1 MLPARR
7 IATDV
12 SGSGPAGPG
21 PFGTGDLFR
30 ELDSLN
36 QRLRRYLDSWDQFPS
51 LLDDRLLDG
60 HGLGFTP
67 LADVEETDDAYLVEI
82 ELAGVKRGDID
93 VTLSGRQLTVSGERK
108 EKERVGILRRRTR
121 VTGRFHYEVTLPAAD
136 PDAEVTAGYD
146 DGVLTVRVSKPE
158 ADRPR
163 RIPVT

>member
-1 MLPARR
+1 MLPTRR
-7 IATDV
+7 STTDL
-12 SGSGPAGPG
+12 AGTSSASAA

-36 QRLRRYLDSWDQFPS
+36 HRLRRYLDSWDQLPS
-51 LLDDRLLDG
+51 LLDGHFLDG
-60 HGLGFTP
+60 GLGFTP

-82 ELAGVKRGDID
+82 ELPGVKRGDID

-121 VTGRFHYEVTLPAAD
+121 VAGRFHYEVTLPAAD

-146 DGVLTVRVSKPE
+146 DGVLTVRVPKPE

-163 RIPVT
+163 RIAVT

>member
-1 MLPARR
+1 MLPTRR
-7 IATDV
+7 TTTDLA
-12 SGSGPAGPG
+12 GTAPGGAGPL
-21 PFGTGDLFR
+21 GTGDLFR

-36 QRLRRYLDSWDQFPS
+36 HWLRRYLDSWDQFPS
-51 LLDDRLLDG
+51 LLDGHFGDG
-60 HGLGFTP
+60 GLGFTP

-82 ELAGVKRGDID
+82 ELPGVKRGDID

-146 DGVLTVRVSKPE
+146 DGVLTVRVPKPE

>member
-1 MLPARR
+1 MLPVRR
-7 IATDV
+7 NTTDP
-12 SGSGPAGPG
+12 GTPAPIGAPA
-21 PFGTGDLFR
+21 TGDLVR

-36 QRLRRYLDSWDQFPS
+36 HRLRRYLDSWDEFPS
-51 LLDDRLLDG
+51 LLDGQFGVDDG
-60 HGLGFTP
+60 PGFIP

-82 ELAGVKRGDID
+82 ELPGVKRGDID
-93 VTLSGRQLTVSGERK
+93 VTLSGRQLSVSGERK

-146 DGVLTVRVSKPE
+146 AGVLTVRVPKPE

>member
-1 MLPARR
+1 MLPTRR
-7 IATDV
+7 TTTDLAGT
-12 SGSGPAGPG
+12 SSASAGPL
-21 PFGTGDLFR
+21 GTGDLFS

-36 QRLRRYLDSWDQFPS
+36 HRLRRYLDSWDQFPS
-51 LLDDRLLDG
+51 LLDG
-60 HGLGFTP
+60 HFGDAGLGFTP

-82 ELAGVKRGDID
+82 ELPGVKRGDID